1 MRSGRRG
8 AWVGSLTAARGLAWQ
23 GAPSK
28 GARARFARWSWS
40 FRWRLVTLP
49 PVKLP
54 SPRRARRARRS
65 CGCERGWRS
74 TAMGRWRVPSACTLW
89 RARARWR
96 RRRTTT
102 TTTTMMPTPPPPP
115 PTTSASP
122 SSLRGDC
129 SGVEGWSPPPCAHA
143 AARSLCGRAPWSAA
157 CLRCA
162 ASAEARRR
170 RLLCSSSASE
180 PSPTASLLCATSP
193 LLRSPASPRP

>member
-8 AWVGSLTAARGLAWQ
+8 AWVGSLTAARGLVWQ

-102 TTTTMMPTPPPPP
+102 TTTTRTATSTAARRATPRRSASLAASSVSAQSVWARAQASRGACLDRESEASGPWACVSGAQWRR
-115 PTTSASP
+115 PTTTELLNRRVVRLDTRSCV
-122 SSLRGDC
+122 LRGLGMEERC
-129 SGVEGWSPPPCAHA
+129 EGGSCY
-143 AARSLCGRAPWSAA
+143 
-157 CLRCA
+157 
-162 ASAEARRR
+162 
-170 RLLCSSSASE
+170 
-180 PSPTASLLCATSP
+180 
-193 LLRSPASPRP
+193 